1 MNIEKKRRGRPSKKS
16 TVLVSKEVKRFKPSL
31 VKMNDVT
38 FSDDLFV
45 PMRTNKKI
53 DSLLS
58 SEGGLMKGTNFAFAG
73 DPGVGKSTVMLD
85 ILGDLQD
92 KGQKV
97 LFVSGEMT
105 SIDMYGYVKRF
116 PKFGRL
122 PILFMGDYIENDPL
136 VVLKS
141 ALSEGFDVVLID
153 SMAEV
158 CTSIVD
164 FHGGTMKNAETQIL
178 NLLEA
183 HNKAENK
190 EKRNTTFLIIQQV
203 TKGGFM
209 AGSNRFKHALTGAG
223 HIKFDGEGRCVYFSK
238 NRRGGQMDKLFFD
251 LSAGKN
257 VSWLFTEPHNMQA

>member
-1 MNIEKKRRGRPSKKS
+1 MKKQVKRGRPKKS

-31 VKMNDVT
+31 VKMDDVT

-136 VVLKS
+136 VVLQ
-141 ALSEGFDVVLID
+141 ID
-153 SMAEV
+153 R
-158 CTSIVD
+158 D
-164 FHGGTMKNAETQIL
+164 WET
-178 NLLEA
+178 N
-183 HNKAENK
+183 
-190 EKRNTTFLIIQQV
+190 NTF
-203 TKGGFM
+203 
-209 AGSNRFKHALTGAG
+209 
-223 HIKFDGEGRCVYFSK
+223 
-238 NRRGGQMDKLFFD
+238 
-251 LSAGKN
+251 
-257 VSWLFTEPHNMQA
+257 